1 MWTGVKF
8 SQQDHVALLVC
19 VALNGYHSVVSY
31 QWSEDGVE
39 MKGETYPLLYTS
51 VIGKYTCRVTS
62 KMKVIERHFETRGI
76 IQLLT

>member
-1 MWTGVKF
+1 MMSLFYMSSMVSGSYLSVWTGVKV
-8 SQQDHVALLVC
+8 SEQDHVALLVC

-51 VIGKYTCRVTS
+51 VCGKHTC
-62 KMKVIERHFETRGI
+62 
-76 IQLLT
+76 